1 MPVVSSPCSLAQPIK
16 NVFPHFLIGSKH
28 YHQSQASFRQTRRRH
43 TTRVSSRKL
52 LFYNMDADDVDVAA
66 FMELLKSN
74 ELLMDDLF
82 VDDADTTPL
91 LVFGLDESTSEVALG
106 APSPPSLPPLPASVS
121 VIAAPTLP
129 QPHVNAPRRVKP
141 GGGKRKLK
149 FTVREEAQARLHGVK
164 SKKSCLIDKLVRACY
179 TNFGQ
184 QWVSW
189 ADIKEVA
196 RDVGFSPSSH
206 VFRSVWPLVTCR
218 YQQQPDGSV
227 KVQET
232 HAINFPYW
240 LIDRTGTCTSSYKLR
255 LAPEFF
261 EQ

>member
-1 MPVVSSPCSLAQPIK
+1 
-16 NVFPHFLIGSKH
+16 
-28 YHQSQASFRQTRRRH
+28 
-43 TTRVSSRKL
+43 
-52 LFYNMDADDVDVAA
+52 MDADDVDIAA

-74 ELLMDDLF
+74 EMLMDDLF
-82 VDDADTTPL
+82 ADDADTTPS
-91 LVFGLDESTSEVALG
+91 LVFGLDESTSAVALG
-106 APSPPSLPPLPASVS
+106 APSPPSHPPLPLPPLPASDAVT
-121 VIAAPTLP
+121 AAPTHSNTHFNLH
-129 QPHVNAPRRVKP
+129 QRVKHSNA
-141 GGGKRKLK
+141 KRKLK

-164 SKKSCLIDKLVRACY
+164 SKKTCLIDKLVRACFSK
-179 TNFGQ
+179 FGQ

-240 LIDRTGTCTSSYKLR
+240 LIDRTGTCTSRYKLR